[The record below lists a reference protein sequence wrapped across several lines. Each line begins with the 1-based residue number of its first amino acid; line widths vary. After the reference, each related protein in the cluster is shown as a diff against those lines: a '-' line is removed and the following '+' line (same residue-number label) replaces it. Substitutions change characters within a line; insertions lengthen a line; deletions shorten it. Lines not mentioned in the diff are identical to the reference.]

1 MLPSIKHLDNRSPQ
15 VMGMSGANFGSGK
28 VGSNNGSSS
37 GGSVFSGVGQKSGN
51 Q

>member
-1 MLPSIKHLDNRSPQ
+1 
-15 VMGMSGANFGSGK
+15 MGMSGNHTNFGSGK

-37 GGSVFSGVGQKSGN
+37 GGSVFSGVGNKN